1 MGFTSS
7 ECPSVWGYPA
17 AAFKPGLIKCQI
29 GGASALKG
37 EGQGY
42 QIDLKSWEGEWR
54 TNALVMNEINLH
66 CNNINIKVVFQGR
79 QAETCQL
86 CFFFCFFFPGM
97 NYVLRESLSSSPRR
111 ILAGT
116 HFVYH

>member
-66 CNNINIKVVFQGR
+66 CNNIGIGR
-79 QAETCQL
+79 HSLCVSLGKKYYQL
-86 CFFFCFFFPGM
+86 
-97 NYVLRESLSSSPRR
+97 ELS
-111 ILAGT
+111 T
-116 HFVYH
+116 